1 MVALGVRPQG
11 AVNGTGV
18 RPQQGH
24 EGKDRPETL
33 AAPAG
38 GEVVTSLRTLLAV
51 DFETADRLV
60 NGRCEHACSA
70 GVALIRDGR
79 IVLSRG
85 DLIRPSTP
93 IHPDNERFHGVTNEA
108 VAGAEPFAAWHAA
121 LLDLIETHNVE
132 AIIAHNA
139 SFDRHVLEAE
149 CARNGLESP
158 GIGAESWICT
168 VEAARQAWPSL
179 KSHSLGALA
188 ETFGF
193 DLVHHDAHSDAVTC
207 ALMYLASQQVR
218 TLRANGD
225 AAIRVAS
232 VFAAGTRA
240 VRAA

>member
-1 MVALGVRPQG
+1 M
-11 AVNGTGV
+11 
-18 RPQQGH
+18 
-24 EGKDRPETL
+24 
-33 AAPAG
+33 
-38 GEVVTSLRTLLAV
+38 TSLRTLLAV

-149 CARNGLESP
+149 CARNGLEPP
-158 GIGAESWICT
+158 GVGAGSWLCT
-168 VEAARQAWPSL
+168 VEAAREAWPSL

-188 ETFGF
+188 ETFGL
-193 DLVHHDAHSDAVTC
+193 DLVHHDAHSDAVAC
-207 ALMYLASQQVR
+207 ALVYLAARHVN
-218 TLRANGD
+218 LLKAKGD
-225 AAIRVAS
+225 SAIRVAL